1 MNTSHLFPSMPD
13 HSRVWVYQANRKFTE
28 KEKEQIAV
36 RGSHFIR
43 QWDTH
48 GAPVAGELDIIFDCF
63 VVIVADEQQQ
73 MVSGCAIDR
82 SVTLIKEI
90 EQMTQVN
97 LFDRFSVAVVKNE
110 IEIVP
115 LSMEQFTA
123 GIKDGAFDNN
133 TLVFNNTITTLY
145 QLRNEWVLKV
155 KDSWHSRFAP
165 AREPIL

>member
-97 LFDRFSVAVVKNE
+97 LFDRFSVAVIKNE
-110 IEIVP
+110 NEIVP
-115 LSMEQFTA
+115 LSMEQFTT

-165 AREPIL
+165 AREPIF

>member
-110 IEIVP
+110 NEIVP

-133 TLVFNNTITTLY
+133 THVFNNTITTLY

-165 AREPIL
+165 AREPIF